1 MNGRARP
8 REYEHNNNIPLE
20 IDSVV
25 EAKSKIDPR
34 IGPIQGVQPN
44 AKAIPIRIELKILL
58 FLSAWMRFS

>member
-34 IGPIQGVQPN
+34 IGPIQVQPN
-44 AKAIPIRIELKILL
+44 AKTILL
-58 FLSAWMRFS
+58 ELN

>member
-8 REYEHNNNIPLE
+8 KYEHNNNIPLE

-34 IGPIQGVQPN
+34 IGPIQESNQTQKPFLL
-44 AKAIPIRIELKILL
+44 ELN
-58 FLSAWMRFS
+58 